1 MTILINVKDEEH
13 EFIMKLLQN
22 FDFVQVQELDDVLIP
37 VGNKQDIVDAFQE
50 VKLHLQG
57 KKKLQTA
64 KEFLDEL

>member
-13 EFIMKLLQN
+13 DFIMKLLQN